1 MADSERLSTALRHVR
16 VGCEF
21 VQERDSDTPS
31 VIQVRPRPEYLV
43 GLHDESW
50 STDPQ
55 VDTHLYTDM
64 YGNSCLRLILPPG
77 RSTFRYSAIADVLD
91 ETEAVDPTVPQND
104 PQDLPD
110 DVLVY
115 TLPSRFCLPD
125 LLGDEAV
132 ERFES
137 LPRDYSRVQ
146 HVVDYVWHHLR
157 FRYGS
162 STATTTAADVNDSGL
177 GVCRDFAHL
186 AISFCRALD
195 IPARYVFGYLPAM
208 DIAPRPEPMDFAAWM
223 EVWLGD
229 RWWTFD
235 PRNNE
240 QRKGRVLIGHGRD
253 AADVAMMTSFGM
265 PRLESMTV
273 IAEEY
278 HK

>member
-1 MADSERLSTALRHVR
+1 MRHNQRPWGAVVADSERLSTALRHVR

-132 ERFES
+132 ERFEPD
-137 LPRDYSRVQ
+137 L
-146 HVVDYVWHHLR
+146 VVLAGFMRILGESFVAR
-157 FRYGS
+157 FEGR
-162 STATTTAADVNDSGL
+162 GL
-177 GVCRDFAHL
+177 VGMSVV
-186 AISFCRALD
+186 LD
-195 IPARYVFGYLPAM
+195 GIPDLPA
-208 DIAPRPEPMDFAAWM
+208 AGVLRRAGSLARF
-223 EVWLGD
+223 
-229 RWWTFD
+229 
-235 PRNNE
+235 
-240 QRKGRVLIGHGRD
+240 GRL
-253 AADVAMMTSFGM
+253 
-265 PRLESMTV
+265 
-273 IAEEY
+273 
-278 HK
+278 